1 MWRWLTVAVG
11 LWALAAAAQAAPGL
25 ADLVEAG
32 QDAAALKMIASGANV
47 NAAQGDGGTALGWA
61 VYRLDI
67 PLVEALLRHRA
78 DPNLANDFGS
88 TPLAEAVKVANV
100 PLVKMLIRAGAD
112 VNEANADDETPLMLA
127 ARTGVVKIAKL
138 LVRRGANVNARE
150 KWREQTALMWAAAQG
165 RAPMTA
171 YLVSRGAEVDVRSF
185 NNDWMDKSA
194 QITSEPRAQYRPAGG
209 LTPLLYAVR
218 AGCLDC
224 VKALLKGG
232 AKIDRPTP
240 LGVTPL
246 IAAIDNFQFDIA
258 KYLLERGANPQ
269 IWDWWG
275 RTPLYVA
282 VDMHTFHP
290 QFEAP
295 PVGGPGRTTA
305 MDIVNILLADG
316 VDPNA
321 QLDMHRPGRGA
332 NSGRFAD
339 FMLTTGTTPLL
350 RAAISHDNVVIQ
362 ALLAHGARVDLPTV
376 QGVTPLM
383 VAAGMGCK
391 SGPEHLV
398 SDLRGDYS
406 GDVQSRAI
414 GTIAL
419 LIKAGADI
427 NARVTDTTSYTAR
440 VVRGGTLTDREG
452 ETALYGAIQWGW
464 PKVVRYLIDHG
475 AAVDMK
481 DDHGRSPLEAATK
494 GVGLKGFHM
503 NKSIVALLTR
513 TSIGPKALTS
523 AAGAPPRL
531 IEAVV
536 R

>member
-1 MWRWLTVAVG
+1 MWRWLIAAVG
-11 LWALAAAAQAAPGL
+11 LWAVAAVAQAAPGL

-32 QDAAALKMIASGANV
+32 QDAAALTMVASGANV
-47 NAAQGDGGTALGWA
+47 NATQGDGGTALGWA
-61 VYRLDI
+61 VFRLDV
-67 PLVEALLRHRA
+67 PLAKALLRHGA
-78 DPNLANDFGS
+78 DPDLANDFGS
-88 TPLAEAVKVANV
+88 TPLAEAVETANV
-100 PLVKMLIRAGAD
+100 PLVKMLIRAGAN
-112 VNEANADDETPLMLA
+112 VNEANADGETPLMLA
-127 ARTGVVKIAKL
+127 AHTGAVKIAKL
-138 LVRRGANVNARE
+138 LVRHGANVNTRE
-150 KWREQTALMWAAAQG
+150 RWRDQTALMWAVAQG
-165 RAPMTA
+165 QARMTA
-171 YLVSRGAEVDVRSF
+171 YLVSRGAEVNVRSIS
-185 NNDWMDKSA
+185 NDWMDKAA

-224 VKALLKGG
+224 VKALLEGG
-232 AKIDRPTP
+232 AKIDMPTP

-269 IWDWWG
+269 VWDWWG

-282 VDMHTFHP
+282 VDMHTFRPRLGAP
-290 QFEAP
+290 QA
-295 PVGGPGRTTA
+295 GGAGRTTA
-305 MDIVNILLADG
+305 MDIVNLLLADG

-332 NSGRFAD
+332 DSGRFAD
-339 FMLTTGTTPLL
+339 FMLTTGTTALL
-350 RAAISHDNVVIQ
+350 RAAISHDNVVIE

-383 VAAGMGCK
+383 AAAGMGCK

-419 LIKAGADI
+419 LMRAGADI
-427 NARVTDTTSYTAR
+427 NAQVTDTTSYTAR
-440 VVRGGTLTDREG
+440 VLRGGTLTNRQG
-452 ETALYGAIQWGW
+452 QTALYGAIQWGW

-475 AAVDMK
+475 AVVDMK
-481 DDHGRSPLEAATK
+481 DDRGRSPLEAATK
-494 GVGLKGFHM
+494 GVGLKGFHE
-503 NKSIVALLTR
+503 NESIVALLTQAG
-513 TSIGPKALTS
+513 IGRKALTS

-531 IEAVV
+531 IQAAV